1 MRERV
6 AAGDPH
12 PGNYL
17 LADDGRVC
25 FLDFGLV
32 RRMDA
37 DYLEDERALA
47 QAVIAG
53 DAAEVHRYLS
63 SLGYLPDPGSFDPD
77 RVLAQLSA
85 AGEWYF
91 TTGFRRLDPEY
102 VRTSMEISG
111 SPASPFFEEMR
122 RQTIP
127 PQALLLR
134 RMEGLLFSVLGE
146 LRAGADWGTL
156 ALEYI
161 AEEPPSTE
169 LGRAEAAWLAAG
181 ARA

>member
-1 MRERV
+1 
-6 AAGDPH
+6 
-12 PGNYL
+12 
-17 LADDGRVC
+17 
-25 FLDFGLV
+25 
-32 RRMDA
+32 
-37 DYLEDERALA
+37 
-47 QAVIAG
+47 
-53 DAAEVHRYLS
+53 
-63 SLGYLPDPGSFDPD
+63 
-77 RVLAQLSA
+77 
-85 AGEWYF
+85 
-91 TTGFRRLDPEY
+91 
-102 VRTSMEISG
+102 MEISG

-161 AEEPPSTE
+161 ADEPPSTP
-169 LGRAEAAWLAAG
+169 LGVVEEEWLG